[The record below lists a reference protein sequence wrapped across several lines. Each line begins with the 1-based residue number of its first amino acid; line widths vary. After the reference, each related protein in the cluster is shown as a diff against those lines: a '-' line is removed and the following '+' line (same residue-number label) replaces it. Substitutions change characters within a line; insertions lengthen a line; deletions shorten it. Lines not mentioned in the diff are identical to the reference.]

1 MRYKIFTT
9 MLGSLVFT
17 TLLIMGITM
26 FMHFE
31 KANSWVNSQIQHT
44 NELIRTYARI
54 AFTQEDGQWARKK
67 LIDLQSQ
74 TALEYIVIYDG
85 ARTPILEF
93 PEDVA
98 ATLQAP
104 DLEQDGKLLGDVLQ
118 AYHTAPWVAD
128 GYGEIRT
135 GFNLNSGKKATR
147 RFLLLMMVTAMTICS
162 LMVLFNF
169 WRMRHILQPLSSAI
183 EAMRRIAK
191 NQPHNIP
198 RKELARLGRLG
209 TAISDAS
216 LALQGACD
224 QLEEAQKELASY
236 KRQTNHMIE
245 GTCRKLDEMTRGGK
259 IETLTST
266 GDKTFDRL
274 LEALNGNLG
283 ACEKKFRAIES
294 RAQQLRENLHK
305 ALAYCAAIKE
315 TAKNHTGKLRG
326 LTGILGRM
334 TQIYA
339 NQAEDADENEMDI
352 ARISEV
358 MRQESAATETAIHQI
373 KSATEHMAE
382 LGESSKE
389 IGLVTGAICAIADK
403 TNLLAL
409 NASIEAASA
418 GEAGAGFAV
427 VASEIKDLARQ
438 TVNASEQ
445 INNQISA
452 IQSDIDRAIASI
464 SGIRVEVG
472 QISEMEKGLT
482 QSVDDHAQRSDNL
495 RQNLNA
501 LSTGHQQITGQLS
514 EILKLV
520 HKKAE
525 NYEGLES
532 TLANLDAG
540 ALALW
545 NFGLKA
551 GQNHKRADSQVT
563 HQERI
568 KSVT

>member
-1 MRYKIFTT
+1 M
-9 MLGSLVFT
+9 
-17 TLLIMGITM
+17 
-26 FMHFE
+26 
-31 KANSWVNSQIQHT
+31 
-44 NELIRTYARI
+44 
-54 AFTQEDGQWARKK
+54 
-67 LIDLQSQ
+67 
-74 TALEYIVIYDG
+74 
-85 ARTPILEF
+85 
-93 PEDVA
+93 
-98 ATLQAP
+98 
-104 DLEQDGKLLGDVLQ
+104 
-118 AYHTAPWVAD
+118 
-128 GYGEIRT
+128 
-135 GFNLNSGKKATR
+135 
-147 RFLLLMMVTAMTICS
+147 MMVTGMTICS

-209 TAISDAS
+209 TALSDAS

-224 QLEEAQKELASY
+224 QLEDTRKELAIY
-236 KRQTNHMIE
+236 KRETSRNIE
-245 GTCRKLDEMTRGGK
+245 ETCLRLGEMQIGGEMERF
-259 IETLTST
+259 IPS

-274 LEALNGNLG
+274 IEGLNSHVG
-283 ACEKKFRAIES
+283 ACEKKFSAMKS
-294 RAQQLRENLHK
+294 RAQQLGENLHK
-305 ALAYCAAIKE
+305 ALACSAAIKE
-315 TAKNHTGKLRG
+315 TAKSHNGKLRG
-326 LTGILGRM
+326 LTGVLARM

-438 TVNASEQ
+438 TVIASEQ
-445 INNQISA
+445 INTQISV

-464 SGIRVEVG
+464 SGIHVEVG

-482 QSVDDHAQRSDNL
+482 QSVEDHAQRSDTL
-495 RQNLNA
+495 RQNLSA
-501 LSTGHQQITGQLS
+501 LSEGHQQVTGQLS

-520 HKKAE
+520 HKNGE
-525 NYEGLES
+525 NYESLES
-532 TLANLDAG
+532 ALANLDAG
-540 ALALW
+540 ALALRS
-545 NFGLKA
+545 FGIKV
-551 GQNHKRADSQVT
+551 GQNHKRIDSQVT
-563 HQERI
+563 NQERL
-568 KSVT
+568 KTVT